1 MKHHEGFFKSV
12 RNADICYQCWLPEG
26 EPRAVLLIVH
36 GLAEHCGRYA
46 NMVNH
51 FVPLGY
57 AVYGVDHIGHGR
69 SDGTRVHVK
78 RFEDFIDVLRTYLG
92 MVRDWQQGRPVF
104 VIGHSLGALI
114 GAVYLL
120 DHQTDLAG
128 AILSGPLVK
137 VPGDISPLTVLLSR
151 LLSVLLPKVGVA
163 GVDAEGV
170 SRDPAVVDAYVN
182 DPLVYR
188 GKTSARLGCEILKA
202 MRRVA
207 AEASRIELPLLVLQG
222 SEDRLVSA
230 AGAQMLYSSAGSGD
244 KTLRIYDGLHHEVYN
259 EPEHPDVL
267 GDVEAWL
274 QARLQRGSQPHP
286 RTGRS

>member
-1 MKHHEGFFKSV
+1 MKHQEGFFKGV

-36 GLAEHCGRYA
+36 GLAEHCGRYT

-69 SDGTRVHVK
+69 SGGTRVHVK
-78 RFEDFIDVLRTYLG
+78 RFEDFTNVLRTYLG
-92 MVRDWQQGRPVF
+92 MVRDWQPGRQVF
-104 VIGHSLGALI
+104 MIGHSLGALI

-137 VPGDISPLTVLLSR
+137 VPDSISPLAVLLSR

-182 DPLVYR
+182 DPLVYT
-188 GKTSARLGCEILKA
+188 GKTTARLGCETLKA

-207 AEASRIELPLLVLQG
+207 NEAARITLPLLVLQG
-222 SEDRLVSA
+222 SEDRLVA
-230 AGAQMLYSSAGSGD
+230 PDGAEMLHRAAGSGD

-259 EPEHPDVL
+259 EPEHASVL

-274 QARLQRGSQPHP
+274 HARLQRGSQPHP
-286 RTGRS
+286 RTGRL